1 MIYNATGVSKGE
13 GFHWYKPSYLETTEG
28 RTIRVS
34 NAHDPLIWRALKW
47 GASTQGDY
55 YQPFLSLG
63 YNDDTVGDSGIGF
76 YWNSVKLA
84 GSVDMSDARIWMKDA
99 EANIRFGW
107 TSWSDWTGK
116 IPSMYRTE
124 WGKTQSTGGI
134 GFGGDGNVILF
145 GGNRRWDM
153 NHH

>member
-1 MIYNATGVSKGE
+1 
-13 GFHWYKPSYLETTEG
+13 
-28 RTIRVS
+28 
-34 NAHDPLIWRALKW
+34 
-47 GASTQGDY
+47 
-55 YQPFLSLG
+55 
-63 YNDDTVGDSGIGF
+63 
-76 YWNSVKLA
+76 
-84 GSVDMSDARIWMKDA
+84 MSDARIWMKDA